1 MLLFCYTNLV
11 KFEKLWLSK
20 IFKMTYNL
28 ERMEQYF
35 FLEVYYH
42 HRKKH
47 RPDSAALCDFRLRP
61 RYTRDISHS
70 LWSSKILVKIAAV
83 EFVFNTKIFFS
94 RKIVTG
100 MLTEMG
106 RDTNTGWAHQA
117 PAGKQSQAHEK
128 EEFYEKKK
136 SHFCLPQLWAEFVF
150 PSRTTKPSVQPPQ
163 THKTVQITSLSGLI
177 VRWQRFFYF
186 SFIFYFD

>member
-1 MLLFCYTNLV
+1 
-11 KFEKLWLSK
+11 
-20 IFKMTYNL
+20 MTYNL
-28 ERMEQYF
+28 GRREQYF

-47 RPDSAALCDFRLRP
+47 RLDSAALCDFRLRP

-117 PAGKQSQAHEK
+117 PAGKQSQAYEK
-128 EEFYEKKK
+128 EEFYGRKKVFFAFLNFEPNLFFLLK
-136 SHFCLPQLWAEFVF
+136 PQNRL
-150 PSRTTKPSVQPPQ
+150 SSLLRLTKPF
-163 THKTVQITSLSGLI
+163 T
-177 VRWQRFFYF
+177 
-186 SFIFYFD
+186 